1 MALLPRGFSHLRL
14 HFLQLS
20 FSCYSQ
26 SQCLAQLRSSLKFV
40 LNLMP
45 VILKSCTGNQTLVIW
60 SACYKFYIWHM
71 SCSSSPLLPR
81 SFLWLRLSL
90 GRFVRLFNSRGRL
103 VASLIRV
110 SKLKLSSSYRH
121 WRFFIF
127 LFFHYCPV
135 MYDFDPLVLKVLF
148 GLGFQVSI
156 VLFRLS
162 NSLPV
167 GNIEIVSSL
176 TYSY

>member
-1 MALLPRGFSHLRL
+1 MNGHWIKFSRFLYIFFFAFSSLLLHVHDPFFDRSRCFYIIVALLPGGFSHLRL

-45 VILKSCTGNQTLVIW
+45 VILKSCTGNQNLVIW

-103 VASLIRV
+103 VTSLIRV

-121 WRFFIF
+121 W
-127 LFFHYCPV
+127 H
-135 MYDFDPLVLKVLF
+135 
-148 GLGFQVSI
+148 
-156 VLFRLS
+156 
-162 NSLPV
+162 
-167 GNIEIVSSL
+167 
-176 TYSY
+176 